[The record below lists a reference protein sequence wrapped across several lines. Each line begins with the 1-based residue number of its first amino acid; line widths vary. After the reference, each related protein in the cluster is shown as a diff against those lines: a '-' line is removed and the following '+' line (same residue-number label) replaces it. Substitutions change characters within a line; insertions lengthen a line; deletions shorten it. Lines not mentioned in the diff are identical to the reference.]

1 MKCFNCE
8 TITSTKC
15 LCWKKPKRRFSNEF
29 EREECEYLELNN
41 LAMDHLELQMLP
53 KFDASQIERTKLIG
67 TVHNFGKIK
76 YQKTFFHDLV

>member
-29 EREECEYLELNN
+29 EREECEYLELNILDKDCKALDN
-41 LAMDHLELQMLP
+41 HHLQMLP
-53 KFDASQIERTKLIG
+53 KFDASQIERTKLLG
-67 TVHNFGKIK
+67 T
-76 YQKTFFHDLV
+76 